1 MGSGYQIA
9 LFGAGLQ
16 SAPLRIAPIQHA
28 TAHNTMSSMSERET
42 RLGSPSEKKEETDS
56 AGKEPGSSSKK
67 GKKKTY
73 SAIAVRSSVQVWGV
87 CSFVC
92 VCLCV

>member
-73 SAIAVRSSVQVWGV
+73 SAIAVQSSVQVWGV